1 MIKSIFSVLLF
12 VGFSA
17 HADSVQWKVGPV
29 DGAIEVK
36 GDLVLK
42 EASAYMYCSYCSF
55 ASCAGGPTKTTPLK
69 TTVKAESAST
79 YKVSI
84 ASASHSS
91 SYMFRDLS
99 RCGYVL
105 SLKGIQASSGK
116 SFSGNIVLA
125 TSQANGANPIWH
137 DEMLAQGLTEVMT
150 ASPLQVE
157 VKALGLSDPQIHPS
171 VNGTTPYF
179 DGN

>member
-1 MIKSIFSVLLF
+1 MIKVIFSILVF
-12 VGFSA
+12 VGISA
-17 HADSVQWKVGPV
+17 HADSVQWKVAQV
-29 DGAIEVK
+29 DGVVEAK

-69 TTVKAESAST
+69 MTIKAESSST

-84 ASASHSS
+84 APASHSS
-91 SYMFRDLS
+91 SYMFRNLS

-105 SLKGIQASSGK
+105 SLKGQQSTGE

-125 TSQANGANPIWH
+125 TSQANAANPIWH

-150 ASPLQVE
+150 ESPLQVE
-157 VKALGLSDPQIHPS
+157 VKALGLGQPQIHPS